1 METAFIVYNDIISSN
16 DIIKRGPSD
25 PGSLT

>member
-1 METAFIVYNDIISSN
+1 METVSVMNYDIISGN
-16 DIIKRGPSD
+16 NTIKRGPSD